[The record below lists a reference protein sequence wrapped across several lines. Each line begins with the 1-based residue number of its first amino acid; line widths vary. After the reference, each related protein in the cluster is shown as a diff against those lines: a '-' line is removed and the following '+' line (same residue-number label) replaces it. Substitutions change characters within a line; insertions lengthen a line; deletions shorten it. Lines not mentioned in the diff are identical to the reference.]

1 LRLTAT
7 APAGELADSKQ
18 LMNTPADPWVIPDD
32 FASAKSANGL
42 KINDPEKCRKTCQKS
57 SKPGL
62 TL

>member
-1 LRLTAT
+1 
-7 APAGELADSKQ
+7 
-18 LMNTPADPWVIPDD
+18 MNTPADPWVIPDD

-42 KINDPEKCRKTCQKS
+42 KINDPEKCRKTRQKS